1 MGSGGEGVAGP
12 DREYVQLVQTRLT
25 APVPAD
31 QQADEQIDNEHC
43 TDHGAQGATATTT
56 EAIAKSV
63 RTANTSVEFHLAP
76 PLHAPRQ
83 AYHLDRGSTAVRRGP
98 LAQHRRFRRTLTG
111 ATPDIVPGNS
121 NPPSQPKIWWQSGH
135 GIRGDRQYHSP

>member
-1 MGSGGEGVAGP
+1 MGPSGKGVAGT
-12 DREYVQLVQTRLT
+12 DRKYVQFVQTRLT

-31 QQADEQIDNEHC
+31 QQANEQIDNEHC

-56 EAIAKSV
+56 EAIAESV

-83 AYHLDRGSTAVRRGP
+83 AYHLDRGSTAVHRGP
-98 LAQHRRFRRTLTG
+98 LDQHRRCRRTLTG
-111 ATPDIVPGNS
+111 VTPDIVPGNS
-121 NPPSQPKIWWQSGH
+121 NPTSQPKNMVAKRAW
-135 GIRGDRQYHSP
+135 HSRRKAVS